1 MSESQAP
8 TFEARIR
15 ESRAEDFIV
24 APPEGS
30 EHATAAAS
38 EAPEDD
44 EDEEVEAF
52 DAHLMD
58 KYDGIDWSRLNKYQ
72 LPLKSYKYKKRGCCA

>member
-1 MSESQAP
+1 VSESQAP
-8 TFEARIR
+8 TSKAHIR
-15 ESRAEDFIV
+15 ESRAEDSVV

-38 EAPEDD
+38 EATKDN
-44 EDEEVEAF
+44 EDEEIEAF

-58 KYDGIDWSRLNKYQ
+58 KYDGIDWSRL
-72 LPLKSYKYKKRGCCA
+72 